1 MSDSLVRKWV
11 ARYRLHGE
19 SGIKRR
25 KHTT

>member
-19 SGIKRR
+19 SGIKR
-25 KHTT
+25 